1 MEQKNLYPD
10 LGSVSNSVPV
20 PSAPGVDYESV
31 CLKVYSD
38 DLIMFRDRYRE
49 KVLKCGKVRK
59 MFGRGTD
66 ICGV

>member
-10 LGSVSNSVPV
+10 LGSVSNNSPV

-49 KVLKCGKVRK
+49 EGFE
-59 MFGRGTD
+59 MW
-66 ICGV
+66 